1 MNIAE
6 KKIYDMCVI
15 GSGAAGG
22 FMVKE
27 LTAAGADTIL
37 IEAGGKGRL
46 EDLHIHDWPYDLP
59 KRGFGLF
66 KQASLYGDDIGKAI
80 EYRGDRIGVDRIRTL
95 GGRTFQMRLL
105 ASMIA
110 FYLLMFTANAKAQDA
125 ITKSGERGFVA
136 LFDGKS
142 LNGWKLVRGHG
153 QGYVVKDG
161 VLVCP
166 ADGGGNLFTEKEYSN
181 FVFRFEFKTEPG
193 ANNGVGIRAPLEGD
207 AAYQGMEIQILD
219 DGHERYKGKIRSE
232 QHHGS
237 IYDVIPART
246 GFLKPAGE
254 WNEEEIMAQ
263 GSHIRVTLN
272 GVIILDADLNN
283 VSEEATLKKHP
294 GLKNKSG
301 HIGFLGHGSLVEFRN
316 VRVKALPQ

>member
-1 MNIAE
+1 M
-6 KKIYDMCVI
+6 K
-15 GSGAAGG
+15 
-22 FMVKE
+22 
-27 LTAAGADTIL
+27 L
-37 IEAGGKGRL
+37 
-46 EDLHIHDWPYDLP
+46 
-59 KRGFGLF
+59 
-66 KQASLYGDDIGKAI
+66 
-80 EYRGDRIGVDRIRTL
+80 L
-95 GGRTFQMRLL
+95 G
-105 ASMIA
+105 SMIA
-110 FYLLMFTANAKAQDA
+110 VYLLMFTVEAKAQGA
-125 ITKSGERGFVA
+125 KTKPVEKGFVT

-142 LNGWKLVRGHG
+142 LTGWKLVRGHG
-153 QGYVVKDG
+153 PGYVVKDG

-193 ANNGVGIRAPLEGD
+193 GNNGVGIRAPLEGD

-219 DGHERYKGKIRSE
+219 DGHERYKGKIKPE

-254 WNEEEIMAQ
+254 WNQEEIMAQ
-263 GSHIRVTLN
+263 GSRIRVTLN
-272 GVIILDADLNN
+272 GMIILDADLNK
-283 VSEEATLKKHP
+283 VREEATLKKHP

-316 VRVKALPQ
+316 IRIKALP